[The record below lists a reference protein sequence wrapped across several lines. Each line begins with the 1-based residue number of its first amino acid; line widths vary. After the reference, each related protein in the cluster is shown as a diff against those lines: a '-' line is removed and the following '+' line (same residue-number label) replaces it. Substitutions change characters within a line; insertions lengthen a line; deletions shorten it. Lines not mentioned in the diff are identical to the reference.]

1 MNDQQS
7 VDELKQL
14 TVLYVEDE
22 ESIRNEVAYFLTRRV
37 GKLLTAA
44 NGREGLDLY
53 HSRRPDLVLSDIQ
66 MPVMSGLDM
75 AAAIKRL
82 QRETPVILTTAFND
96 TNYLQNA
103 IALGIDGYVL
113 KPIDLEQLMRVT
125 LRSVAILM
133 QSREISASRA
143 QLAAYHR
150 AAEEER
156 QLVAEL
162 MARMMRPEHLK
173 DKQLRHWLQPTELVG
188 GDLVAAARGRSN
200 KLYVMLADS
209 TGHGL
214 PAALNLLPINHIFY
228 SMVSKNLPASL
239 MVEEMNWAVHDQS
252 PADHYVAAIVAC
264 IDTRNRLIEVWNG
277 GLPGALF
284 VDARGAV
291 IRAFESE
298 NFPLGI
304 LDRTFVAETEVFQ
317 WSGQGRLVVYSDGL
331 EDAEDDAGHA
341 FGREGIV
348 AALGSAAP
356 DRQFDAVVAAV
367 HAHLGDRHAFDDMTL
382 LMVESSVGADAAKP
396 S

>member
-1 MNDQQS
+1 MNNRQS
-7 VDELKQL
+7 LEALKQL
-14 TVLYVEDE
+14 AVLYVEDE
-22 ESIRNEVAYFLTRRV
+22 ESIRNEVAYFLSRRV
-37 GKLLTAA
+37 GRILTAA
-44 NGREGLDLY
+44 NGREGLDIY
-53 HSRRPDLVLSDIQ
+53 RSQRPDLVLSDIQ
-66 MPVMSGLDM
+66 MPVMDGLEM
-75 AAAIKRL
+75 AAEIKRQ

-96 TNYLQNA
+96 TNYLQKA

-113 KPIDLEQLMRVT
+113 KPIDLEQLMQVT
-125 LRSVAILM
+125 LRSVDILM
-133 QSREISASRA
+133 QAREITASRA

-156 QLVAEL
+156 QLVAGL

-173 DKQLRHWLQPTELVG
+173 DRQLRHWLQPTELVG

-228 SMVSKNLPASL
+228 SMVSKNLPVSL

-264 IDTRNRLIEVWNG
+264 IDARNRLVEVWNG

-284 VDARGAV
+284 VDDQGEV
-291 IRAFESE
+291 IRSFESD

-317 WSGQGRLVVYSDGL
+317 WSGHGRLVVYSDGL
-331 EDAEDDAGHA
+331 EDAEDESGRA

-348 AALGSAAP
+348 AALRTVP
-356 DRQFDAVVAAV
+356 PEKQFDAVVKGV
-367 HAHLGDRHAFDDMTL
+367 RAHLGGRHAFDDMTL
-382 LMVESSVGADAAKP
+382 LMVENSGAAESAK
-396 S
+396 SA

>member
-1 MNDQQS
+1 MNDRQS
-7 VDELKQL
+7 LDALRQL
-14 TVLYVEDE
+14 AVLYVEDE
-22 ESIRNEVAYFLTRRV
+22 ESIRKEVAYFLARRV
-37 GKLLTAA
+37 GRILTAA

-53 HSRRPDLVLSDIQ
+53 RSQRPDLVLSDIQ
-66 MPVMSGLDM
+66 MPVMDGLAM
-75 AAAIKRL
+75 AAEIKGM

-96 TNYLQNA
+96 TAYLQHA

-125 LRSVAILM
+125 LRSVDILV
-133 QSREISASRA
+133 QAREIIASRA

-156 QLVAEL
+156 RLVAEL

-173 DKQLRHWLQPTELVG
+173 DHQLRHWLRPTELVG
-188 GDLVAAARGRSN
+188 GDLVAAARDRSN
-200 KLYVMLADS
+200 RLYVMLADS

-228 SMVSKNLPASL
+228 SMVSKNLPVSL

-264 IDTRNRLIEVWNG
+264 IDARNRLVEVWNG
-277 GLPGALF
+277 GLPAALI
-284 VDARGAV
+284 VDDDGAV
-291 IRAFESE
+291 VRGFESD

-317 WSGQGRLVVYSDGL
+317 WAGHGRLAMYSDGL
-331 EDAEDDAGHA
+331 EDAEDEAGRA

-348 AALGSAAP
+348 AALRDVPPA
-356 DRQFDAVVAAV
+356 RQFDAVVAAV
-367 HAHLGDRHAFDDMTL
+367 QAHLGARHAFDDMTL
-382 LMVESSVGADAAKP
+382 MMVENSAVPETARRP
-396 S
+396 